1 MKQRFRTSWAVA
13 LFIGLGLLVALILLV
28 RDLSDDDEDA
38 PEETGTVSQLAA

>member
-1 MKQRFRTSWAVA
+1 
-13 LFIGLGLLVALILLV
+13 LVALILLV